1 MQTTISMKSQHNSHK
16 ARHARLI
23 ELLEKVDYALLGET
37 TEIRYD
43 LERIRKNT
51 LAEIKEEQAIMS
63 EIKLAAQKHKVSA

>member
-1 MQTTISMKSQHNSHK
+1 MQATLSMKSQHAAHA

-23 ELLEKVDYALLGET
+23 ELLEKVDYALLGED

-43 LERIRKNT
+43 LDRIRKNT
-51 LAEIKEEQAIMS
+51 IEQIKEEQAIMT